1 MSIQLMNKIYTAWQA
16 ENPALTETLNYR
28 TDMKSAMVLPES
40 LIQYPCDFPIK
51 IMGLSQHGFA
61 QAVADMVKR
70 HDPGFDMAT
79 MEMRPSRAARYISL
93 TCTIR
98 ATSREQL
105 DALYQ
110 ELSAHPQVVMVL

>member
-1 MSIQLMNKIYTAWQA
+1 MSSQLMNKIYSAWQA
-16 ENPALTETLNYR
+16 ENPALTEILNYR
-28 TDMKSAMVLPES
+28 THMKSDMVLPES

-61 QAVADMVKR
+61 QAIAEVVRR
-70 HDPGFDMAT
+70 HDPDFDMAT

-98 ATSREQL
+98 ATSREQM

-110 ELSAHPQVVMVL
+110 ELSAHPQVIMVL